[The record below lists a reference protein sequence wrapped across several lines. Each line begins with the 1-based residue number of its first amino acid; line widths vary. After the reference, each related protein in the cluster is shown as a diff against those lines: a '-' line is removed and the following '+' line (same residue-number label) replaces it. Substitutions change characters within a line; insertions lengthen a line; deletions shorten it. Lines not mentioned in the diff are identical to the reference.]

1 MADGL
6 LIEFVVRWAVTVTI
20 EASVDGSPGSWAVIA
35 TVPEHRVD
43 ASRGVSSLLFDA
55 PEIVGGVV
63 RLVAAVDG
71 SRVESAPVFVTD
83 IVRCRPRTDVGD
95 APKLRYDYH
104 VDQVISDEVL
114 AARFSNDLLRLLELS
129 RQQRSALPG
138 TSGTREVSARAP
150 EDRWQRFL
158 DIVTHSLGPSIT
170 QLVFP
175 GVLAPAAAAQAEAWS
190 VGEVGDETALADGE
204 DESVIE
210 ELDDQ
215 VLTRHAI
222 VVPVPVRARY
232 RSWARRWVR
241 AVSAPKA
248 PRNQLVPPQPALPL
262 RMTVGRLYLDLLA
275 AGAWGT
281 DETWREELADLVRAL
296 VGDPAELA
304 DTRRRGL

>member
-1 MADGL
+1 ML
-6 LIEFVVRWAVTVTI
+6 
-20 EASVDGSPGSWAVIA
+20 
-35 TVPEHRVD
+35 
-43 ASRGVSSLLFDA
+43 DA

-222 VVPVPVRARY
+222 VVPVPVRARC